1 VSRVTDI
8 TVIRSGSGEI
18 SDQRGTRLEP
28 WNRWCDVFPREYSG
42 IPYSVVQTANP
53 NGRKWTIYV
62 PGKRPKSGMA
72 LNRPSAI
79 RLAETAI
86 DKAIK
91 VTIAKPR
98 PKP

>member
-1 VSRVTDI
+1 M
-8 TVIRSGSGEI
+8 
-18 SDQRGTRLEP
+18 EP
-28 WNRWCDVFPREYSG
+28 LMRCFPMEHSG

-53 NGRKWTIYV
+53 TGWKWTIYI

-72 LNRPSAI
+72 LNRPTAI

-98 PKP
+98 PKQ